1 MSKKKAL
8 PADVGDFFEGESIF
22 FPPAPQQ
29 VKQPVSPQSP
39 PQQVRKTDS
48 APPVPMVKPAHTQ
61 QAKRI
66 APSTLKTELPRTQE
80 SVVISSRETVPPHHH
95 DTTTPSMVEV
105 VRKAVKHIGKEAAT
119 YRFTPE
125 EKQHLAD
132 IVYTYGRQGYRTSE
146 NEITRIAVNWL
157 LWNYQEQGEQSVLAR
172 LLKALHE

>member
-8 PADVGDFFEGESIF
+8 PDDVGDFFGGESIF

-39 PQQVRKTDS
+39 PQVRKTDS
-48 APPVPMVKPAHTQ
+48 APSVATVKSANTQ
-61 QAKRI
+61 QGTRA
-66 APSTLKTELPRTQE
+66 APSAPKTELPRNQE
-80 SVVISSRETVPPHHH
+80 SVVISSHETVPPHNH

-105 VRKAVKHIGKEAAT
+105 VRRAVKHIGKEAAT

-157 LWNYQEQGEQSVLAR
+157 LWDYQEQGEQSVLAR